1 MPIRILPW
9 VTLISGLSI
18 SGIAGYYSIIGLTAI
33 FAAAFWPVVVM
44 GTALEVGK
52 LVSLSWLYNNWAI
65 APFLTKTYFIF
76 AIVVLMF
83 ITSMGIFGFLS
94 KAHIDQTLIGSNV
107 EIEVAGIQ
115 SKIDR
120 ETTRIVFNKT
130 VLDQLDA
137 AVNSLTEA
145 NRIRGSSGAI
155 AVRKDQQEQRD
166 ALQSE
171 IDVSLDKIQ
180 MFNVEM
186 SVLDIEQTKL
196 AAEVGPIKFVAELVY
211 GESSKEVI
219 EKSIIYVIVI
229 LIFVFDPL
237 AVLLI
242 LAFNIGEK
250 NKNNVNKSLTNNA
263 IDSILTIN
271 DEFINEGRRNVTE
284 RKINKKQHYKPNWHS
299 RPE

>member
-107 EIEVAGIQ
+107 EIEVAGVQ

-180 MFNVEM
+180 VFNVEM

-271 DEFINEGRRNVTE
+271 DEFINEGKRNVTE
-284 RKINKKQHYKPNWHS
+284 RKINKKQHYKPN
-299 RPE
+299 

>member
-180 MFNVEM
+180 VFNVEM

>member
-9 VTLISGLSI
+9 VTLISGLAI

-107 EIEVAGIQ
+107 EIEVAGVQ

-180 MFNVEM
+180 VFNVEM

-271 DEFINEGRRNVTE
+271 DEFINEGKRNVTE
-284 RKINKKQHYKPNWHS
+284 RKINKKQHYKPN
-299 RPE
+299 

>member
-9 VTLISGLSI
+9 VTLISGLAI

-180 MFNVEM
+180 VFNVEM

-284 RKINKKQHYKPNWHS
+284 RKINKKQHYKPN
-299 RPE
+299 

>member
-9 VTLISGLSI
+9 VTLISGLAI

-107 EIEVAGIQ
+107 GIEVAGVQ

-120 ETTRIVFNKT
+120 ETTRIDFNKT

-180 MFNVEM
+180 VFNVEM
-186 SVLDIEQTKL
+186 SVLDVEQTKL

-271 DEFINEGRRNVTE
+271 DEFINEGKRNVTE
-284 RKINKKQHYKPNWHS
+284 RKINKKQHYKPN
-299 RPE
+299 

>member
-284 RKINKKQHYKPNWHS
+284 RKINKKQHYKPN
-299 RPE
+299 

>member
-107 EIEVAGIQ
+107 GIEVAGVQ

-120 ETTRIVFNKT
+120 ETTRIDFNKT

-180 MFNVEM
+180 VFNVEM

-284 RKINKKQHYKPNWHS
+284 RKINKKQHYKPN
-299 RPE
+299 

>member
-180 MFNVEM
+180 VFNVEM

-284 RKINKKQHYKPNWHS
+284 RKINKKQHYKPN
-299 RPE
+299 

>member
-9 VTLISGLSI
+9 VTLISGLAI

-107 EIEVAGIQ
+107 EIEVAGVQ

-120 ETTRIVFNKT
+120 ETTRIDFNKT

-180 MFNVEM
+180 VFNVEM

-284 RKINKKQHYKPNWHS
+284 RKINKKQHYKPN
-299 RPE
+299 

>member
-9 VTLISGLSI
+9 VTLISGLAI

-180 MFNVEM
+180 VFNVEM

-271 DEFINEGRRNVTE
+271 DEFINEGKRNVTE
-284 RKINKKQHYKPNWHS
+284 RKINKKQHYKPN
-299 RPE
+299 

>member
-9 VTLISGLSI
+9 VTLISGLAI

-107 EIEVAGIQ
+107 EIEVAGVQ

-180 MFNVEM
+180 VFNVEM

-284 RKINKKQHYKPNWHS
+284 RKINKKQHYKPN
-299 RPE
+299 

>member
-9 VTLISGLSI
+9 VTLISGLAI

-107 EIEVAGIQ
+107 GIEVAGVQ

-120 ETTRIVFNKT
+120 ETKRIDFNKT

-180 MFNVEM
+180 VFNVEM

-271 DEFINEGRRNVTE
+271 DEFINEGKRNVTE
-284 RKINKKQHYKPNWHS
+284 RKINKKQHYKPN
-299 RPE
+299 

>member
-9 VTLISGLSI
+9 VTLISGLAI

-107 EIEVAGIQ
+107 EIEVAGVQ

-120 ETTRIVFNKT
+120 ETTRIDFNKT

-180 MFNVEM
+180 VFNVEM

-271 DEFINEGRRNVTE
+271 DEFINEGKRNVTE
-284 RKINKKQHYKPNWHS
+284 RKINKKQHYKPN
-299 RPE
+299 

>member
-9 VTLISGLSI
+9 VTLISGLAI

-107 EIEVAGIQ
+107 GIEVAGVQ

-120 ETTRIVFNKT
+120 ETTRIDFNKT

-180 MFNVEM
+180 VFNVEM

-284 RKINKKQHYKPNWHS
+284 RKINKKQHYKPN
-299 RPE
+299 

>member
-9 VTLISGLSI
+9 VTLISGLAI

-271 DEFINEGRRNVTE
+271 DEFINEGKRNVTE
-284 RKINKKQHYKPNWHS
+284 RKINKKQHYKPN
-299 RPE
+299 

>member
-9 VTLISGLSI
+9 VTLISGLAI

-284 RKINKKQHYKPNWHS
+284 RKINKKQHYKPN
-299 RPE
+299 

>member
-9 VTLISGLSI
+9 VTLISGLAI

-107 EIEVAGIQ
+107 GIEVAGVQ

-120 ETTRIVFNKT
+120 ETKRIDFNKT

-180 MFNVEM
+180 VFNVEM

-284 RKINKKQHYKPNWHS
+284 RKINKKQHYKPN
-299 RPE
+299 

>member
-9 VTLISGLSI
+9 VTLISGLAI

>member
-9 VTLISGLSI
+9 VTLISGLAI

-107 EIEVAGIQ
+107 EIEVAGVQ

>member
-9 VTLISGLSI
+9 VTLISGLAI

-107 EIEVAGIQ
+107 GIEVAGVQ

-120 ETTRIVFNKT
+120 ETTRIDFNKT

-180 MFNVEM
+180 VFNVEM

-271 DEFINEGRRNVTE
+271 DEFINEGKRNVTE
-284 RKINKKQHYKPNWHS
+284 RKINKKQHYKPN
-299 RPE
+299 

>member
-107 EIEVAGIQ
+107 EIEVAGVQ

-284 RKINKKQHYKPNWHS
+284 RKINKKQHYKPN
-299 RPE
+299 

>member
-9 VTLISGLSI
+9 VTLISGLAI

-107 EIEVAGIQ
+107 EIEVAGVQ

-271 DEFINEGRRNVTE
+271 DEFINEGKRNVTE
-284 RKINKKQHYKPNWHS
+284 RKINKKQHYKPN
-299 RPE
+299 

>member
-107 EIEVAGIQ
+107 EIEVAGVQ

-120 ETTRIVFNKT
+120 ETTRIDFNKT

-284 RKINKKQHYKPNWHS
+284 RKINKKQHYKPN
-299 RPE
+299 

>member
-107 EIEVAGIQ
+107 EIEVAGVQ

-180 MFNVEM
+180 VFNVEM

-284 RKINKKQHYKPNWHS
+284 RKINKKQHYKPN
-299 RPE
+299 